1 MTGAAAD
8 LLVFLLDG
16 AAYAVEAAL
25 VRTTVWLPA
34 LSPAPDAPPGIVGR
48 FNLRGEI
55 IPVFDLALRLG
66 YGPHRRRAGD
76 QVVVLDLD
84 DATLGIM
91 VSRLRDLVRPAP
103 HQFLPRPGYGE
114 EPADG
119 LVAASLQLGEDLV
132 TLLDARRLP
141 AAALPPGTL
150 PAEAGDREPAPE
162 TEALFQARAQSLRQV
177 AVSEERSESTL
188 AVVDLAGQYFGIDL
202 ADVREFC
209 RVPQLFPLPCCPPH
223 VAGVFNLRGQLVT
236 LLDISSAFDI
246 PPPAAPRPKAVI
258 GEVNGRAVAV
268 AVDEVIDVFNPRT
281 SELRPLPAAA
291 AQQPGAEIRAVTSFA
306 GRRVS
311 VVDLAALLKLDRW
324 VVDEPVP

>member
-1 MTGAAAD
+1 MTGTAAD
-8 LLVFLLDG
+8 LLVFVLDG
-16 AAYAVEAAL
+16 AVYAVEAAL

-66 YGPHRRRAGD
+66 HGPHRRRAGD

-84 DATLGIM
+84 GITLGIM
-91 VSRLRDLVRPAP
+91 VSGLRDLVRPAP
-103 HQFLPRPGYGE
+103 GQFLPRPRYGE

-119 LVAASLQLGEDLV
+119 LLAGTLQLGEDLV

-141 AAALPPGTL
+141 AAALPPAQPGR
-150 PAEAGDREPAPE
+150 PEPAPE
-162 TEALFQARAQSLRQV
+162 AEALFQARAQTLRQV
-177 AVSEERSESTL
+177 AVGDERSETAL
-188 AVVDLAGQYFGIDL
+188 AVVELGGQYFAIDL

-209 RVPQLFPLPCCPPH
+209 QVPQLSPLPCCPPH
-223 VAGVFNLRGQLVT
+223 VAGVFNLRGHLVT
-236 LLDISSAFDI
+236 LLEIASAFDI

-258 GEVNGRAVAV
+258 GELDGRAVAV

-281 SELRPLPAAA
+281 GELRPLPAAA

-311 VVDLAALLKLDRW
+311 VMDLAALLKLNRW
-324 VVDEPVP
+324 VVDETVA